1 MADEAKVVGAVIGQL
16 LVLAFNK
23 LKLAIRF
30 VIDNIQLLMTA
41 FTLFIALKVSA
52 TVLTAAVAFV
62 KFAKGATAARVAMA
76 LLNKVSKGNIFLL
89 LGIGLAAVTGA
100 LDNLTEKV
108 QEMVSKVGE
117 GLGLDEL
124 FEIPDGSTE
133 DLDALNAEIEKIAKS
148 LKATEEA
155 AKGATVTLGD
165 ELSQAVINSTQAFTK
180 DFVDALMRGESA
192 LDSFKNF
199 AKNIVSQIITTFLQM
214 AVVNQILNAIFPG
227 AGLPTF
233 QFGAK
238 AGGGTVQGRQPV
250 LVGERGPEIFVPNTG
265 GTVMNNMNSQNAMGG
280 GGVTVVQN
288 NNFALGVEA
297 TTRAEVQKMLP
308 QIAETSKMAVFEAA
322 SRGGAY
328 RKGLLGGT

>member
-1 MADEAKVVGAVIGQL
+1 M
-16 LVLAFNK
+16 
-23 LKLAIRF
+23 
-30 VIDNIQLLMTA
+30 M
-41 FTLFIALKVSA
+41 
-52 TVLTAAVAFV
+52 
-62 KFAKGATAARVAMA
+62 
-76 LLNKVSKGNIFLL
+76 LLNKVTKGNIF
-89 LGIGLAAVTGA
+89 ILAAVGIGAMTGA
-100 LDNLTEKV
+100 LDGLASKV
-108 QEMVSKVGE
+108 QDMVSQVGE
-117 GLGLDEL
+117 GLGLNDL
-124 FEIPDGSTE
+124 FEIPDGNT
-133 DLDALNAEIEKIAKS
+133 DDMDALNAEIEKIAAS
-148 LKATEEA
+148 LKDTDAA
-155 AKGATVTLGD
+155 AKAASVTLGD
-165 ELSQAVINSTQAFTK
+165 ELTQAVINSTQAFTK
-180 DFVDALMRGESA
+180 DFVDSLMRGESA

-214 AVVNQILNAIFPG
+214 AVVNQILNSIFPG

-233 QFGAK
+233 QFGAA

-265 GTVMNNMNSQNAMGG
+265 GTVMNNMNAQNAMGGG

-328 RKGLLGGT
+328 RKGLIGGS